1 MRILAHGGSLGRAG
15 SRMPA
20 ALAGLAL
27 RGHEVT
33 WLGAG
38 APPAAARLI
47 HGVAGMRALP
57 GLRADV
63 VVGGDAAT
71 PRTAACGWLAGAHVM
86 ALDLTADG
94 VGRWGALDRWAWH
107 SLHSVGLVEEGEA
120 ARFAA
125 GARELEHERI
135 GLWAAVPAAPA
146 PDPAQPDTE
155 VLERACERALA
166 RHRGR
171 AARPAVF
178 LDRDG
183 TLIRETGYLSD
194 PDAVELLP
202 GVARA
207 LRNLVEAG
215 YPLIVVSNQSGVA
228 RGMFP
233 ASRVHAVM
241 ARLRERLREHGVE
254 LTAIRFCP
262 HRPEDGCACRK
273 PRSGLLELAA
283 EDLDLSLRDSVT
295 IGDKRIDAA
304 AGRNAGG
311 RGVLVRTGYGRE
323 EEMRIAIDGP
333 PPDRVCDDL
342 PAAVEW
348 LLGEE

>member
-1 MRILAHGGSLGRAG
+1 MRGGSLAPLGR
-15 SRMPA
+15 RMPA

-27 RGHEVT
+27 RGHEVY
-33 WLGAG
+33 WLGPGSA
-38 APPAAARLI
+38 AAARGI
-47 HGVAGMRALP
+47 PDGEAMRVVP
-57 GLRADV
+57 GLRVDL
-63 VVGGDAAT
+63 VVGGDEE
-71 PRTAACGWLAGAHVM
+71 PLRTAAYGWLGWAHVM
-86 ALDLTADG
+86 VLELSVDG
-94 VGRWGALDRWAWH
+94 VERWGALARWAWH
-107 SLHSVGLVEEGEA
+107 SLHSVGLVEAGEA

-125 GARELEHERI
+125 APHGLEHERI
-135 GLWAAVPAAPA
+135 GLWPEVPAAREPEA
-146 PDPAQPDTE
+146 DHPDTE

-171 AARPAVF
+171 AACPAVF

-194 PDAVELLP
+194 PEGVELLP

-207 LRNLVEAG
+207 LRNLTEAG
-215 YPLIVVSNQSGVA
+215 YPLVVVSNQSGVA

-241 ARLRERLREHGVE
+241 GRLRERLREHGVE
-254 LTAIRFCP
+254 LTSIRFCP

-273 PRSGLLELAA
+273 PRTGLLELAA
-283 EDLDLSLRDSVT
+283 DDLDLSLRDSVT
-295 IGDKRIDAA
+295 IGDKLIDVA
-304 AGRNAGG
+304 AGRRAGG
-311 RGVLVRTGYGRE
+311 RGVLVRTGYGRDAE
-323 EEMRIAIDGP
+323 QRIDVDGP